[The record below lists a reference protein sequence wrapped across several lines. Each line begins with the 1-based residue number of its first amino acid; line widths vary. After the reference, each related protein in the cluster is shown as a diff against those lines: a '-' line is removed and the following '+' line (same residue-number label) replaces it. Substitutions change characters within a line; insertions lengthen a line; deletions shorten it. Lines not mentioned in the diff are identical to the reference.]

1 MPNDTDRIVEDIRAF
16 FASGTNCQE
25 LYLTPSLLD
34 ARTWD
39 ALAEAATWSRNNA
52 DVLVDT
58 HWIGGD
64 PAKGEVYGWASWSK
78 RKGIL
83 ALRNPKD
90 EPGQITIDIGK
101 AFELPQGAA
110 RQYSLKSPWKDDAAT
125 EPTHA
130 VGRRGTHL
138 RAEAFRSPRVRRRR
152 RSMGILPMSITGV
165 IALAARARWPC
176 DSWAGRPC
184 Y

>member
-1 MPNDTDRIVEDIRAF
+1 MRRAALYPINSLMTQGVM
-16 FASGTNCQE
+16 FANHGLPRRHGSYRRGHPVRSSPAARNCQE

-34 ARTWD
+34 AGTWD
-39 ALAEAATWSRNNA
+39 ALAEAAIWSRKNA

-90 EPGQITIDIGK
+90 QPGRISDRHREGLRAAGGSRPILLTQEPV
-101 AFELPQGAA
+101 EE
-110 RQYSLKSPWKDDAAT
+110 RRLKGSH
-125 EPTHA
+125 HA
-130 VGRRGTHL
+130 VGRRGAHIRVGT
-138 RAEAFRSPRVRRRR
+138 FRCPSVRCN
-152 RSMGILPMSITGV
+152 
-165 IALAARARWPC
+165 AAVVL
-176 DSWAGRPC
+176 
-184 Y
+184 